1 MNLGV
6 GGGRGGK
13 GRPGRQLSCAIK
25 VQFNGNLLVGK
36 ATTAQLALEPG
47 DEFENMLARKQIKFI
62 PLGAAEEERAA
73 GRSASG
79 SSLVMQRPWQRFDRH
94 NRFWLQHSTGHACDT
109 PADPPF

>member
-1 MNLGV
+1 MDLGV

-36 ATTAQLALEPG
+36 ATTAQLAL
-47 DEFENMLARKQIKFI
+47 ARKQIKFI
-62 PLGAAEEERAA
+62 PLGTAEEERAA
-73 GRSASG
+73 GHSASG
-79 SSLVMQRPWQRFDRH
+79 SFIVMQRPWQRFDRH

-109 PADPPF
+109 SADPPF